1 MDMDIEDKDSVE
13 EEFKKAV
20 MEKRQQ
26 VLLEKQR
33 KQKKAEKMDEDG
45 VIIILEDDEEVKSNE
60 DNNKINIEMPASSG
74 NKPRDMK
81 IKSPHKKHSRIKHN
95 KIPMKAI
102 PKPTVQT
109 NLRGEQVDQ
118 LAMMLFQT

>member
-1 MDMDIEDKDSVE
+1 MDIEDKDSV
-13 EEFKKAV
+13 EFKKAV

-26 VLLEKQR
+26 VLLGKQR
-33 KQKKAEKMDEDG
+33 KQKKAEKMDKD
-45 VIIILEDDEEVKSNE
+45 VVIILEDDEEVKSNE
-60 DNNKINIEMPASSG
+60 DNNEINIEMPASSG

-109 NLRGEQVDQ
+109 NLRGE
-118 LAMMLFQT
+118 